1 LGRGSEISLLRG
13 ISAPRVVLPYSAQEA
28 WAQLAELQDA
38 AAHEAWAEL
47 AEFHE
52 ADAQLAC
59 AQEAFAQLAE
69 FHEADAQLAFAQE
82 ALAQLA
88 WFQEAS
94 AEAVLAQLAESN
106 ATPPAP
112 SGATKSFRA
121 ALGFGGVPPDR
132 PA

>member
-1 LGRGSEISLLRG
+1 MGRGSEISLLRG

-52 ADAQLAC
+52 ADAQLA
-59 AQEAFAQLAE
+59 
-69 FHEADAQLAFAQE
+69 FAQE

-88 WFQEAS
+88 WFQEAL